1 MRLPGTEPQVRKGG
15 VNIVSMHLVKSRYP
29 MQSHRVLKKIYLKV
43 VPEKT

>member
-29 MQSHRVLKKIYLKV
+29 MQSHRKKINLKV